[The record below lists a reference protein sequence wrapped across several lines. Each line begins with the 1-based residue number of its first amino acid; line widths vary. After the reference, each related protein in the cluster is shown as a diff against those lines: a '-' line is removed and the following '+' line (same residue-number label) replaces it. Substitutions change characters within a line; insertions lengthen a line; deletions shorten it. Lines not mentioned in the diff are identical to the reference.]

1 MILELLFSTLYIAHN
16 SDTITNQSHN
26 IDEVVVVSTS
36 NIQGGKRSVKGK
48 TASIDEH
55 LQQLSGVSLIRRG
68 SYAWEPSVN
77 NMQTERV
84 STTID
89 GMKIFYACTDKMD
102 PVTSYVESGNLQSIS
117 LNSGLFG
124 NPQSTGNI
132 GGSLDLKLQKA
143 GFGKKPLQLSANA
156 GYETNGNVRVAGV
169 DAALSRHSFYTNFG
183 AYWRDADNYK
193 AGGKEVLYSQFTKIN
208 LFGNVGFRLKEK
220 NIVEGTLIY
229 DKATDVGYPALNM
242 DVSKAEAFITSLSY
256 RRLFGGDFLTSWET
270 KAYYNHITHIMDDTT
285 RPDVEIHMD
294 MPGESWTAGLYS
306 LLVAGNSV
314 HDAQLNYDLYY
325 NRLFAD
331 MTMYPG
337 GAAPMYMVTWPDVG
351 TLNTGLAFSDRI
363 TLSGKHALRLSA
375 KIAFQ
380 TQKLNNEEG
389 YKAQKVFFPKMTD
402 EYRQTTGRVALGYSF
417 TPKDWLLSVG
427 AGWGSRAPTVTEA
440 YGYYLNNTFDQF
452 DYIGNPALKNESAVE
467 VNASAKF
474 SGIKRLSLQI
484 DANAFFF
491 SNYIIGHFEN
501 RLSAMTIGAKGVKV
515 YGNLSDARIIN
526 TNFTAKWQILK
537 ELELN
542 GSLGYALG
550 TDDNGDNLPLVSPFS
565 YAANVAYAKGGARVQ
580 FDVKGN
586 GRQKNYAAK
595 YGETET
601 PEYVV
606 LGLSGSYNFSLRK
619 ALLTVRAG
627 VENLLDKRYSAFS
640 DWCDIPQKG
649 RNFYLNLAWS
659 L

>member
-1 MILELLFSTLYIAHN
+1 
-16 SDTITNQSHN
+16 
-26 IDEVVVVSTS
+26 
-36 NIQGGKRSVKGK
+36 
-48 TASIDEH
+48 
-55 LQQLSGVSLIRRG
+55 
-68 SYAWEPSVN
+68 
-77 NMQTERV
+77 
-84 STTID
+84 
-89 GMKIFYACTDKMD
+89 
-102 PVTSYVESGNLQSIS
+102 
-117 LNSGLFG
+117 
-124 NPQSTGNI
+124 
-132 GGSLDLKLQKA
+132 
-143 GFGKKPLQLSANA
+143 
-156 GYETNGNVRVAGV
+156 
-169 DAALSRHSFYTNFG
+169 
-183 AYWRDADNYK
+183 
-193 AGGKEVLYSQFTKIN
+193 
-208 LFGNVGFRLKEK
+208 
-220 NIVEGTLIY
+220 
-229 DKATDVGYPALNM
+229 
-242 DVSKAEAFITSLSY
+242 
-256 RRLFGGDFLTSWET
+256 
-270 KAYYNHITHIMDDTT
+270 
-285 RPDVEIHMD
+285 
-294 MPGESWTAGLYS
+294 
-306 LLVAGNSV
+306 
-314 HDAQLNYDLYY
+314 
-325 NRLFAD
+325 
-331 MTMYPG
+331 
-337 GAAPMYMVTWPDVG
+337 MYMVTWPDVG

-550 TDDNGDNLPLVSPFS
+550 TDDEGDNLPLVSPFS

-586 GRQKNYAAK
+586 GRQTNYAAK